1 MVTLSGGKTVYN
13 ILTSSL
19 NVLASLK
26 WAYVS
31 VCTIIGLSILE
42 FENNVPNSWQ
52 VTMNSALLVGAV
64 SLLGFSL
71 WTNRKIEKRQD
82 LLEAALF
89 GGASNGARKLL
100 EGIDGMGKLQARMET
115 TIWGEHGQGGLVQ
128 EIASLRQTGHEHSNH
143 LNLLLHSVE
152 KLEEWKEKQ
161 TG

>member
-1 MVTLSGGKTVYN
+1 MLN
-13 ILTSSL
+13 NLASL
-19 NVLASLK
+19 KILASLK
-26 WAYVS
+26 WAYIS
-31 VCTIIGLSILE
+31 VCTIIGLSVVQLDH
-42 FENNVPNSWQ
+42 NVPTSWQ
-52 VTMNSALLVGAV
+52 VTMNSALLVGAI

-100 EGIDGMGKLQARMET
+100 EGIDEMGKLQARMET
-115 TIWGEHGQGGLVQ
+115 TIWGEHGQGGIVQ
-128 EIASLRQTGHEHSNH
+128 EIASLRQTRHEHSNH

-161 TG
+161 TE

>member
-1 MVTLSGGKTVYN
+1 MLNN
-13 ILTSSL
+13 ILASL
-19 NVLASLK
+19 LEILASLK
-26 WAYVS
+26 WAYMTVGAI
-31 VCTIIGLSILE
+31 VGLSLLE
-42 FENNVPNSWQ
+42 LGNNIPSSWQ
-52 VTMNSALLVGAV
+52 VSMNSALLVGAI

-89 GGASNGARKLL
+89 GGASNGARRLL
-100 EGIDGMGKLQARMET
+100 EKINDLGEQQAKVEMV
-115 TIWGEHGQGGLVQ
+115 IWGEQGRGGLVQ
-128 EIASLRQTGHEHSNH
+128 EITSLRQTGHEHSNH